1 MNIKHQHMIRGW
13 DFSYNLQSLHGEV
26 PPSLLP
32 KYLGGDQD
40 KEMYKCV
47 EKAKQLDSHFLKNIE
62 NARYVHVHEQS
73 KWKLAVSFCAIYCVM
88 FRQIYAQSAGED

>member
-1 MNIKHQHMIRGW
+1 MDTKHQHMIRGW

-47 EKAKQLDSHFLKNIE
+47 EKAKQLDNHFLRNIE
-62 NARYVHVHEQS
+62 NARYVHEQS
-73 KWKLAVSFCAIYCVM
+73 KLILVVSFFAIYCVM

>member
-1 MNIKHQHMIRGW
+1 MSNIKTTFKGL
-13 DFSYNLQSLHGEV
+13 DFSYDLQSLHGEV
-26 PPSLLP
+26 SPSLLP

-40 KEMYKCV
+40 NEMYKCV

-62 NARYVHVHEQS
+62 NARYVHGKS
-73 KWKLAVSFCAIYCVM
+73 KWTLAVSFCAIYCVM